1 LQVNRN
7 SDIERG
13 IEKEKERKRKRERQR
28 QRLEK

>member
-7 SDIERG
+7 FDIERG